1 MKITHIETKMLSTPL
16 KKPFKTALR
25 QLSVAE
31 NLIVMLHGDDGQIGY
46 GGAPPT
52 AVITGDTVESVKGAI
67 EKFIAPAITGMD
79 IEELE
84 LILKRM
90 DAAICKN
97 TSAKAA
103 IDIALYD
110 LFGKHFK
117 VPLYKLFG
125 GARKQIESDITVSVN
140 APQEMA
146 EDAIAYVQ
154 QGYTT
159 LKTKIGV
166 DSVLDIIRVKG
177 IREAVGSNIKIRL
190 DANQGWKARE
200 AVRTIKKIEDM
211 GLDIELIEQPV
222 KAHDIEGL
230 KYVTDNVDTPVMA
243 DESLFSVEDSFQ
255 ILKMRAADILNIKLM
270 KSGGL
275 HHALTINAMAENCGV
290 ECMIGSMIESKIG
303 ITAAAHL
310 GCGKLNITRAD
321 LDAMFLMAEDPI
333 EGGVGISGNMLVMPE
348 GYGLGITGFKE

>member
-1 MKITHIETKMLSTPL
+1 MRITHIETRILSTPL

-25 QLSVAE
+25 ELRIAE

-52 AVITGDTVESVKGAI
+52 AVITGDTLESVQGAI
-67 EKFIAPAITGMD
+67 DKSIVPAIRGMD

-84 LILKRM
+84 VILKCL
-90 DAAICKN
+90 DTAIHKN

-103 IDIALYD
+103 VDIALYD

-117 VPLYKLFG
+117 LPLYKLFG

-140 APQEMA
+140 PPEEMA
-146 EDAIAYVQ
+146 ADALSYVQ
-154 QGYTT
+154 EGYTT
-159 LKTKIGV
+159 LKTKVGL
-166 DSVLDIIRVKG
+166 DSALDIVRVKA
-177 IREAVGSNIKIRL
+177 IREAVGGRVKIRL
-190 DANQGWKARE
+190 DANQGWGAKE
-200 AVRTIKKIEDM
+200 AVRTIRKIEDM

-222 KAHDIEGL
+222 KAYDIEGL
-230 KYVTDNVDTPVMA
+230 KYVTEHVDTPVMA
-243 DESLFSVEDSFQ
+243 DESLFSTADCFQ
-255 ILKMRAADILNIKLM
+255 ILKLRAADIFNIKLM

-275 HHALTINAMAENCGV
+275 HHALTINAMAESCGV

-303 ITAAAHL
+303 ITAAAHF

-321 LDAMFLMAEDPI
+321 LDAVFLMAEDPV
-333 EGGVGISGNMLVMPE
+333 EGGVQVNGSSLVMPE
-348 GYGLGITGFKE
+348 GFGLGIIGLKA